1 MNIPDIFY
9 LGDGQLNWD
18 AISTIF
24 NIILSIFLVSIT
36 LWNVKQVRKQTGFM
50 KKDRLAKEMDKLVAK
65 LDSNRKDDN
74 IFRKEN
80 PYDSIGTPEKQNR
93 YETDKK
99 ERDKF
104 WIEIEQNKY
113 LAPYYLCSAIDN
125 YIKNIR
131 YGLSREDYKA
141 YEKAKNELHNAT
153 RKRWL
158 ELQNELEEKT
168 WIKKAVF
175 WTQNQIIKFREKG

>member
-1 MNIPDIFY
+1 MTIPDIFY
-9 LGDGQLNWD
+9 LNNGQLNWD

-24 NIILSIFLVSIT
+24 NITLAILLVVIT
-36 LWNVKQVRKQTGFM
+36 SWNVIQVKKQTGFM
-50 KKDRLAKEMDKLVAK
+50 KKDRLAKEMDKLVVK

-74 IFRKEN
+74 IFRKETLS
-80 PYDSIGTPEKQNR
+80 DGIGTPQEKNR

-99 ERDKF
+99 ERDRF
-104 WIEIEQNKY
+104 WNEIEQNKY

-125 YIKNIR
+125 YIENMG
-131 YGLSREDYKA
+131 YGPNREDFEA
-141 YEKAKNELHNAT
+141 HEAAKNELQDAT

-168 WIKKAVF
+168 WIKKIVF
-175 WTQNQIIKFREKG
+175 WT

>member
-1 MNIPDIFY
+1 MHIPDIFY

-18 AISTIF
+18 SISTIS
-24 NIILSIFLVSIT
+24 NIILSIFLVGIT

-50 KKDRLAKEMDKLVAK
+50 KKDRLAKEMDKLVVK

-74 IFRKEN
+74 IFRKDN
-80 PYDSIGTPEKQNR
+80 PFESIGPSEKQNR

-99 ERDKF
+99 ERDRF

-113 LAPYYLCSAIDN
+113 LAPYYLRLAIDN
-125 YIKNIR
+125 YIEN
-131 YGLSREDYKA
+131 REFEPSHEA
-141 YEKAKNELHNAT
+141 YEKAKNELHDAT

-158 ELQNELEEKT
+158 EIQNELEEKT
-168 WIKKAVF
+168 WIKKIVF
-175 WTQNQIIKFREKG
+175 WTQN